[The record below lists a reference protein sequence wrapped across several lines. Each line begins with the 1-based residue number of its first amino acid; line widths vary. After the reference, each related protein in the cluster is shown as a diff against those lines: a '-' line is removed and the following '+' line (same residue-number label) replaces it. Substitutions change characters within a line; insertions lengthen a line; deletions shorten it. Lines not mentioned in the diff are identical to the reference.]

1 MAAAFYYIIFNPAAG
16 SGNAVDTLKAVRK
29 VMNDRQIDYEV
40 RVSRYSGHT
49 VQLAKQIGSFN
60 DHPGAV
66 VLVIGGD
73 GTLNQTITGLKMT
86 RQADLAVGYI
96 PAGSGNDFAR
106 GIGLPDDPMKALECV
121 LSTETPLVLDI
132 GQYTEQTHQESGYF
146 VNNIGVGYDGN
157 VIARTSHSQIKTFL
171 NRFHLGKLSYFIT
184 GVIVFFAQK
193 PFPVIVYD
201 QQGRM
206 EIIQDA
212 FLVDATNHPY
222 FGGGIRFMPGAVP
235 TDGELDLVLVEHPN
249 WVVFLFYLIQLI
261 RGKEAKYDRIHHF
274 KGNHLRLETTELEA
288 GQMDG
293 EEMGTRPFEL
303 EFTVAKQN
311 FWFNL
316 SEKK

>member
-16 SGNAVDTLKAVRK
+16 SGNAVKTLKAVRN
-29 VMNDRQIDYEV
+29 VMNDRAIPYEV

-49 VQLAKQIGSFN
+49 VQLAQQIGSFN
-60 DHPGAV
+60 DHEGAV

-73 GTLNQTITGLKMT
+73 GTLNQAITGLRKT
-86 RQADLAVGYI
+86 RQADMPVGYI

-106 GIGLPDDPMKALECV
+106 GIGLPDEPMKALECV
-121 LSTETPLVLDI
+121 LSTEAPLVLDI
-132 GQYTEQTHQESGYF
+132 GRYTEKNHQESGYF
-146 VNNIGVGYDGN
+146 VNNIGIGYDAN
-157 VIARTSHSQIKTFL
+157 TVARSTHSQIKTFL
-171 NRFHLGKLSYFIT
+171 NRLHLGKLSYFIT

-201 QQGRM
+201 QQGKM
-206 EIIQDA
+206 EIIPDA

-222 FGGGIRFMPGAVP
+222 FGGGIRFLPGAVP
-235 TDGELDLVLVEHPN
+235 TDGLLDLIVVEHPN
-249 WVVFLFYLIQLI
+249 WIIFLFYLVQLI
-261 RGKEAKYDRIHHF
+261 RGKAHKYERVHYF
-274 KGNHLRLETTELEA
+274 KGKHLRLETDELEP

-303 EFTVAKQN
+303 DFTVAKQN

-316 SEKK
+316 TVN